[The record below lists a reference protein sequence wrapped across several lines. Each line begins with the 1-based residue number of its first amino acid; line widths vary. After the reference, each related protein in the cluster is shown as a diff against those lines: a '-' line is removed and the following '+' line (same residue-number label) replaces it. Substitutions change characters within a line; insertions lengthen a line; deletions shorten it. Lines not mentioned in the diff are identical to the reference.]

1 MSNWKNIYVH
11 MPRRRFRIR
20 PRFYLLLAAVLA
32 LAFGLNCARI
42 ALRIHKAQLRIDA
55 LQQQCAAQEARLEEL
70 EAAIAYA
77 QTDDYVEKIARSEL
91 NLLYPGE
98 IRYIAG

>member
-1 MSNWKNIYVH
+1 MTKK
-11 MPRRRFRIR
+11 FRVR

-32 LAFGLNCARI
+32 LAFGVNCGI
-42 ALRIHKAQLRIDA
+42 TALRIHKARLRIEA
-55 LQQQCAAQEARLEEL
+55 LRQKCATQNAYLSEL
-70 EAAIAYA
+70 DRAIAFA
-77 QTDDYVEKIARSEL
+77 QTDAYVEKIARSEL

>member
-1 MSNWKNIYVH
+1 MA
-11 MPRRRFRIR
+11 RRFRIQ

-32 LAFGLNCARI
+32 LVFGINCGLT
-42 ALRIHKAQLRIDA
+42 ALRIRKAETRIAA
-55 LQQQCAAQEARLEEL
+55 LQQACAGQAEYLKEL
-70 EAAIAYA
+70 NEAIAYA
-77 QTDDYVEKIARSEL
+77 QTDAFVEEIARREL